1 MTLTTTLRTTSLII
15 VVGLVLTACGNH
27 VYHRVERGDSL
38 YSIGWQ
44 YDQDYRQVAAWN
56 NLKPPYVL
64 SPGVWLRVAPPPHM
78 DVPAEG
84 QVPSEGRFNASYV
97 PDTRPSTD
105 SAGSRKRPPPLHG
118 ARPEI
123 VVPPTRG
130 KSKSPQEPV
139 TPVIAASAV
148 PMSPT
153 ATKSSP
159 GIAPQVWRW
168 PTRGELVRPFAAD
181 EPGKKGVDI
190 RGRLGQ
196 PIWSAAAGRVVYGG
210 NGLAAY
216 GNLLIIKHDDNY
228 LTAYAHNHKLR
239 VQEGDTVVAGQHIA
253 DMGKSGTEQVKLHFE
268 IRYQGKPVDPL
279 RYLPAAP

>member
-1 MTLTTTLRTTSLII
+1 MMGLI
-15 VVGLVLTACGNH
+15 LSACGSH

-44 YDQDYRQVAAWN
+44 YDQDYRQVATWN

-64 SPGVWLRVAPPPHM
+64 SPGQWLRVAPPT
-78 DVPAEG
+78 DVA
-84 QVPSEGRFNASYV
+84 QVPPEAA
-97 PDTRPSTD
+97 
-105 SAGSRKRPPPLHG
+105 AGSRKRPPPPQG
-118 ARPEI
+118 AHSAA
-123 VVPPTRG
+123 VSAPTLD
-130 KSKSPQEPV
+130 KSKVSAA
-139 TPVIAASAV
+139 PVITGAV
-148 PMSPT
+148 PAPPPT
-153 ATKSSP
+153 ATKPSP
-159 GIAPQVWRW
+159 GIASQAWRW
-168 PTRGELVRPFAAD
+168 PTRGELIRTFTAD

-239 VQEGDTVVAGQHIA
+239 VQEGDSVIAGQHIA
-253 DMGKSGTEQVKLHFE
+253 DMGKSGTEQVMLHFE
-268 IRYQGKPVDPL
+268 IRYQGKRVDPL
-279 RYLPAAP
+279 RYLPPVVP

>member
-1 MTLTTTLRTTSLII
+1 MMGLI
-15 VVGLVLTACGNH
+15 LSACGSH

-44 YDQDYRQVAAWN
+44 YDQDYRQVATWN

-64 SPGVWLRVAPPPHM
+64 APGQWLRVAPPLQGAHSAAVSVPTP
-78 DVPAEG
+78 DKSKVPAAPVITG
-84 QVPSEGRFNASYV
+84 
-97 PDTRPSTD
+97 
-105 SAGSRKRPPPLHG
+105 
-118 ARPEI
+118 
-123 VVPPTRG
+123 VVPAP
-130 KSKSPQEPV
+130 P
-139 TPVIAASAV
+139 
-148 PMSPT
+148 PT
-153 ATKSSP
+153 ATKPSP
-159 GIAPQVWRW
+159 GIASHAWRW
-168 PTRGELVRPFAAD
+168 PTRGELIRTFSAY

-239 VQEGDTVVAGQHIA
+239 VQEGDSVTAGQHIA
-253 DMGKSGTEQVKLHFE
+253 DMGKSGTEQVMLHFE
-268 IRYQGKPVDPL
+268 IRYQGKPMDPL
-279 RYLPAAP
+279 RYLPAIP

>member
-1 MTLTTTLRTTSLII
+1 MKIASYTTMIFMALLLS
-15 VVGLVLTACGNH
+15 ACGNH

-56 NLKPPYVL
+56 NIKSPYVL
-64 SPGVWLRVAPPPHM
+64 TPGQWLRVAPPL
-78 DVPAEG
+78 
-84 QVPSEGRFNASYV
+84 QS
-97 PDTRPSTD
+97 TRP
-105 SAGSRKRPPPLHG
+105 AP
-118 ARPEI
+118 
-123 VVPPTRG
+123 VVAATLG
-130 KSKSPQEPV
+130 KSKTPAE
-139 TPVIAASAV
+139 TAAPVITAPPHA
-148 PMSPT
+148 
-153 ATKSSP
+153 ATKPSL
-159 GIAPQVWRW
+159 ITTTQTWQW
-168 PTRGELVRPFAAD
+168 PARGELVRTFAAD

-196 PIWSAAAGRVVYGG
+196 PILSAAAGRVVYGG

-239 VQEGDTVVAGQHIA
+239 VQEGDNVTAGQHIA
-253 DMGKSGTEQVKLHFE
+253 DMGKSGTEQVMLHFE

-279 RYLPAAP
+279 RYLPAVTP